1 MPDPWTHALPPDT
14 RAVGTGDPAN
24 DEDASVDALTAMGA
38 GFNVLNPAFAG
49 GADPTG
55 AADSEPAF
63 AAAIAALPSA
73 GGIITVPPGT
83 YRLNSTVAAA
93 IAPGQTVQINGA
105 GLEATILN
113 SYVTGDAVRMY
124 GTSFS
129 GQTYG
134 QGSGINNLTID
145 GTNAGAAS
153 NGLHIGDLNAIR
165 TNVQIRHFN
174 GTGSANLF
182 LENTINWTE
191 QADIRALLVDGTQS
205 VVFSKSGTGTNSF
218 GYGNFDFTIWP
229 GAGAGQDGIVFQS
242 GALVYHGSLR
252 VRGNF
257 QSSSSALTNAVLRF
271 TGASHVAGAHLDVQ
285 VEVPTGTYKPTT
297 VIMDG
302 SSTINGC
309 YGILDFS
316 SGGGTFTPTTVS
328 SGQIVFTGV
337 ISGDV
342 NLSPGAAYGA
352 YVFGSVNT
360 PQVLCAEINGYHGSG
375 FPTVLADVFTWT
387 LTANLTA
394 NMTSTFYNGT
404 KTLGIPQRVTIII
417 KQAAS
422 GGPYTVTWPKPGS
435 PTTSAPAIYWA
446 GGTAPTMTATAS
458 ATDVYNLVTADGIS
472 WFGTALQAVS

>member
-1 MPDPWTHALPPDT
+1 MPDPWTWALPPDT
-14 RAVGTGDPAN
+14 RSVGSGNPPADVDGLSDAV
-24 DEDASVDALTAMGA
+24 TAMGA
-38 GFNVLNPAFAG
+38 GFNVQNPAFAG

-145 GTNAGAAS
+145 GANAGAAS
-153 NGLHIGDLNAIR
+153 NGLHIGDLN
-165 TNVQIRHFN
+165 
-174 GTGSANLF
+174 GTGSANLL

-229 GAGAGQDGIVFQS
+229 AAGAGIVFQS
-242 GALVYHGSLR
+242 GALVYH
-252 VRGNF
+252 
-257 QSSSSALTNAVLRF
+257 
-271 TGASHVAGAHLDVQ
+271 
-285 VEVPTGTYKPTT
+285 
-297 VIMDG
+297 
-302 SSTINGC
+302 
-309 YGILDFS
+309 
-316 SGGGTFTPTTVS
+316 
-328 SGQIVFTGV
+328 
-337 ISGDV
+337 
-342 NLSPGAAYGA
+342 
-352 YVFGSVNT
+352 
-360 PQVLCAEINGYHGSG
+360 
-375 FPTVLADVFTWT
+375 
-387 LTANLTA
+387 
-394 NMTSTFYNGT
+394 
-404 KTLGIPQRVTIII
+404 
-417 KQAAS
+417 
-422 GGPYTVTWPKPGS
+422 
-435 PTTSAPAIYWA
+435 
-446 GGTAPTMTATAS
+446 
-458 ATDVYNLVTADGIS
+458 
-472 WFGTALQAVS
+472 